1 MPAWAPVASAIG
13 SFPGS
18 GPWSAAMGST
28 ASAKDGAEDS
38 TNDLGGGSVEGSAP
52 NREEGAVS
60 GSPRTLLLQ
69 KDPSSRLPQS
79 SGAPKSYR
87 DASSMEENEDV
98 RFGTLDFSYLN
109 PTVGFT
115 KSECDTVSEYYKF
128 AHIGKFTYG
137 KPTNQG
143 SYVIKTKGPEGWTC
157 APVQVHV
164 VVDHTGCNA
173 NEDINF
179 QFTGFTLSGRVVGAV
194 SGGSCPH
201 ISGGPTSVNVKL
213 SSPSGN
219 VVSSVSTTSTGS
231 YSFQNIIPGKYKIS
245 ASRCDLNIGSQ
256 NHFHILASLQETE
269 EQPSPSMA
277 VVTGIPDP
285 APALLRLTIVVI

>member
-1 MPAWAPVASAIG
+1 MVLRILPTALVVDLLKALLLIG
-13 SFPGS
+13 RKG
-18 GPWSAAMGST
+18 
-28 ASAKDGAEDS
+28 
-38 TNDLGGGSVEGSAP
+38 V
-52 NREEGAVS
+52 VS

-98 RFGTLDFSYLN
+98 RFGMLDFSDLN
-109 PTVGFT
+109 PTVRFT

-128 AHIGKFTYG
+128 ALIGKFTYG

-157 APVQVHV
+157 APEQVPV

-194 SGGSCPH
+194 SGGSCSH
-201 ISGGPTSVNVKL
+201 ISGGPTNVNVKL

-231 YSFQNIIPGKYKIS
+231 YSFQNIIP
-245 ASRCDLNIGSQ
+245 
-256 NHFHILASLQETE
+256 
-269 EQPSPSMA
+269 
-277 VVTGIPDP
+277 V
-285 APALLRLTIVVI
+285 